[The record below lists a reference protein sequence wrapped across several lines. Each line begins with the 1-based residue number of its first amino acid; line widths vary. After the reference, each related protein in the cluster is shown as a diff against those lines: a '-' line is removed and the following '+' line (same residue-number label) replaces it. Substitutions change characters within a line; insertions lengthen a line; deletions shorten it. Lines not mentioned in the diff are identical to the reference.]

1 MFDEEFDG
9 DPDEGGEVGLD
20 DDDEDDDDDDRD
32 DDDHDDDCVFPYRTN
47 PDLIDVTVRL
57 TDDLWSGRLSKFI
70 FARSEYEENLA
81 RTYCPEDEIS
91 FYVVHFLSVKLEEI
105 LTDRSS
111 RFLIW
116 AAFECEFYQI
126 TDESERVSR
135 WSSLRNRTTF
145 CPSLS
150 STEDTARFVKNFMRN
165 FANEALS
172 DCVEM
177 ESVFSL
183 VLKTDKKM
191 KPALPVLLRTSVRLY
206 IYLA

>member
-1 MFDEEFDG
+1 MFAEQFDG
-9 DPDEGGEVGLD
+9 DPDEGEGVD
-20 DDDEDDDDDDRD
+20 DDNDNDDDDDDD
-32 DDDHDDDCVFPYRTN
+32 DDDDVFPYRTN
-47 PDLIDVTVRL
+47 PDLLDVTVRL

-91 FYVVHFLSVKLEEI
+91 FYVTHFLSVKLEEI
-105 LTDRSS
+105 LSDQSS

-116 AAFECEFYQI
+116 AAFETEFYQI

-135 WSSLRNRTTF
+135 WTSLRNRRTY

-150 STEDTARFVKNFMRN
+150 SSEDTAHFVRNFMRN

-172 DCVEM
+172 DCHEM
-177 ESVFSL
+177 ESVFS
-183 VLKTDKKM
+183 
-191 KPALPVLLRTSVRLY
+191 S
-206 IYLA
+206 IFIS